1 MPPASCAAKAG
12 TPADD
17 CLVCRSRP
25 GGLTQVPPSV
35 LVHAG
40 GGSLVPGSLA
50 ERQALLACRRAAR
63 AALQQLA
70 RCPGH
75 LPTGCTRL
83 PMDEASAALEAAVAA
98 AEVLERSTG
107 PNAGLDSTLTL
118 RTGRVEAD
126 AAVMCGRAGDF
137 GGLAAC
143 PGILRPVRLALAVLQ
158 RSRAGSG
165 SGLDPGGR
173 VLPCLLSGEGGW
185 TLGRELDAS
194 KYPCSEEPLV
204 VDRPTY
210 AEALVSGALVT
221 EKRAA
226 QRIRLLDVYAR
237 NAKRARLS
245 PAAHP
250 GNAHAEV
257 PASGREPAPS
267 DSPASVPPGGDTI
280 GVCVIDG
287 AGRVAC
293 ATSSGG
299 IWLKEE
305 GRVGSVRVVGPC
317 RGWPV
322 GVGLLASASP
332 LTAIAHHV
340 EPPAG
345 GRTLCQR
352 LSQGVRTVRPQ
363 AHAPGG
369 GLYHRPRG
377 ADHSHAAGPRN
388 GRCRLPSGR
397 SPDRGP
403 GPGISPYLPRCSAA
417 FEPPCPGW
425 GLHRDDCQP
434 RRLLSGH
441 WLGPLHRHATGGF
454 RPPGMGSRRRSVAG
468 RSNSGPHI
476 QAPGPSECGPRPH
489 HRRSALPRR
498 AGGRC
503 PPRAKLV
510 RGNKRKE
517 VRPLGGTTAHA
528 ECSNHG
534 GRWRERQGHSHIF
547 TNTYGYVGGWAGRQA
562 GRAGAYM
569 CACVRRPMAVPRGV
583 RRLVG
588 TLKGG
593 VGGVPVHGPLC
604 RRAKVTCRPMAS
616 GMNAHA
622 HICIYK

>member
-305 GRVGSVRVVGPC
+305 GRVGSSPLLGAGLYASAFRRESGRYGP
-317 RGWPV
+317 RPMPPV
-322 GVGLLASASP
+322 GVCTTGRGEQIIRTQLAR
-332 LTAIAHHV
+332 
-340 EPPAG
+340 EM
-345 GRTLCQR
+345 
-352 LSQGVRTVRPQ
+352 
-363 AHAPGG
+363 
-369 GLYHRPRG
+369 
-377 ADHSHAAGPRN
+377 ADAVS
-388 GRCRLPSGR
+388 
-397 SPDRGP
+397 
-403 GPGISPYLPRCSAA
+403 
-417 FEPPCPGW
+417 
-425 GLHRDDCQP
+425 
-434 RRLLSGH
+434 
-441 WLGPLHRHATGGF
+441 
-454 RPPGMGSRRRSVAG
+454 
-468 RSNSGPHI
+468 
-476 QAPGPSECGPRPH
+476 
-489 HRRSALPRR
+489 
-498 AGGRC
+498 
-503 PPRAKLV
+503 
-510 RGNKRKE
+510 
-517 VRPLGGTTAHA
+517 
-528 ECSNHG
+528 
-534 GRWRERQGHSHIF
+534 
-547 TNTYGYVGGWAGRQA
+547 QA
-562 GRAGAYM
+562 GDPLIEVLGRAFRHTFLDAPQLSSHPVRDGGCIVMTASREGAHM
-569 CACVRRPMAVPRGV
+569 PAV
-583 RRLVG
+583 L
-588 TLKGG
+588 
-593 VGGVPVHGPLC
+593 HF
-604 RRAKVTCRPMAS
+604 AS
-616 GMNAHA
+616 VCH
-622 HICIYK
+622 